1 MYINHISKAIYRTFI
16 EEGKFVV
23 PELYPK
29 KLGAG
34 SINYGREGKYRD

>member
-29 KLGAG
+29 KYR
-34 SINYGREGKYRD
+34 SREYQLWQRGKI